1 MQLCRDECVFGRD
14 KLLAVLLQFQC
25 FYNFM
30 IHKQK
35 LTLFYISCEGESK
48 LLVCLYFKNFNTFIF
63 LFREKKLSR
72 NGSLKVLNHAM
83 SGPDG
88 RDNCNKFVDILG
100 LRTIFPLFMKT
111 PKKNRK
117 RVLTTE
123 EHEGIV

>member
-1 MQLCRDECVFGRD
+1 MC
-14 KLLAVLLQFQC
+14 KSFQWM
-25 FYNFM
+25 FY
-30 IHKQK
+30 
-35 LTLFYISCEGESK
+35 LTSFLSLSSRLSEQDS
-48 LLVCLYFKNFNTFIF
+48 LLYFYY
-63 LFREKKLSR
+63 REKKLSR

-88 RDNCNKFVDILG
+88 KDNCNKFVDILG

-123 EHEGIV
+123 EHEGMF